1 MPKNS
6 DRLAASR
13 IERMAMM
20 TTMTTMT
27 MTMTSVT
34 ARDRAAGLRE
44 QRCNATKCPQASA
57 AFLAHP
63 QLIVCH
69 ASDIHTIVML
79 HWFEGN

>member
-20 TTMTTMT
+20 TT

-79 HWFEGN
+79 H